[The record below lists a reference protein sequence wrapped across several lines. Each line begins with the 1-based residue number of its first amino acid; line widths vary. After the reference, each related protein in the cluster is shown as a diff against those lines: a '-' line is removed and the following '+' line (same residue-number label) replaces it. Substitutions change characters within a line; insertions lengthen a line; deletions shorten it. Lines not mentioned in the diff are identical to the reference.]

1 MPRSSASEA
10 PLTKQEE
17 AFFKAIDRLLE
28 GKPNHKDLKPLAL
41 ARSGRKLRLNVVTV
55 SKEAGYARTYVY
67 KNRDAM
73 GRVLKRIEELT
84 RPHKPAP
91 TSADV
96 IARLRAENKQLR
108 LDRDIAIDVT
118 RRWMQETERLRE
130 RVLLLERN
138 LAMTSKLPSS
148 PIENVVN
155 FTQPKR

>member
-84 RPHKPAP
+84 RP
-91 TSADV
+91 
-96 IARLRAENKQLR
+96 
-108 LDRDIAIDVT
+108 RDCSFAG
-118 RRWMQETERLRE
+118 
-130 RVLLLERN
+130 
-138 LAMTSKLPSS
+138 
-148 PIENVVN
+148 
-155 FTQPKR
+155 